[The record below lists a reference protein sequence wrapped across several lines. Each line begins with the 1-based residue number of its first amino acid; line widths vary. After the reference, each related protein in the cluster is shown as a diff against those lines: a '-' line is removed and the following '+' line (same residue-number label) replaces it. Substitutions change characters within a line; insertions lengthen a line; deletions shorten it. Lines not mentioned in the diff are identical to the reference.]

1 MRNRKLT
8 IIIIGFLLI
17 LTAILSVVHLTTREQ
32 GTESAVQVMYRGKN
46 VAIALDELKPLAAVR
61 GTIVDGKGQ
70 TSEIDATGILV
81 SDVLALAG
89 VSAENTVTV
98 TADDEYSVTVTADE
112 TEEAWLIIEEDSLRL
127 IVFGDPN
134 SKRNVRNVVRLTVE

>member
-8 IIIIGFLLI
+8 IIIIGVLLI

-32 GTESAVQVMYRGKN
+32 GAESAVQVMYRGKN